1 MTGKDI
7 CNNLFICNIFT
18 EVPVQ
23 FLHVHYEENG
33 LPHDWSK
40 GNIQVRIYKVFKIVR
55 YTLTISI
62 HVFSFP

>member
-1 MTGKDI
+1 MEI
-7 CNNLFICNIFT
+7 
-18 EVPVQ
+18 PVQ
-23 FLHVHYEENG
+23 FLQVHYEKNI

-40 GNIQVRIYKVFKIVR
+40 GNIQVRIYKVFKMVR